1 MIEQL
6 ASETKGCTVACAKVL
21 ATESSGVEAVI
32 MIESIE
38 ALRQL
43 YSPPGGRAL
52 QKQLTTLEKHSKRF
66 IELAPFLVIASANR
80 DGIMDA
86 SPRGGDPGFIK
97 VQDDHT
103 ILIPDSPGNNRLD
116 SLSNILDTG
125 QVGLIFFIP
134 GVDETLR
141 INGAAVLNDDPA
153 LRQQCADTKRVPK
166 LVIQVTVA
174 ELYLHCAKALMR
186 SALWATESRI
196 VRSEIPSIARMV
208 SDQIGYTGEV
218 ESQEQMVQRYAK
230 DL

>member
-1 MIEQL
+1 M
-6 ASETKGCTVACAKVL
+6 
-21 ATESSGVEAVI
+21 
-32 MIESIE
+32 
-38 ALRQL
+38 
-43 YSPPGGRAL
+43 
-52 QKQLTTLEKHSKRF
+52 
-66 IELAPFLVIASANR
+66 
-80 DGIMDA
+80 
-86 SPRGGDPGFIK
+86 
-97 VQDDHT
+97 
-103 ILIPDSPGNNRLD
+103 
-116 SLSNILDTG
+116 
-125 QVGLIFFIP
+125 IFFIP